1 MSRHTI
7 TVRSLDNEHRLDP
20 AGTIGYDRM
29 LRTYFVQ
36 GFPKPNED
44 AEHALW
50 IGCWLEEFPT
60 LASLYEGAAAE
71 GYAIEGVSDEMAAAM
86 AREASMPAEPS
97 AAERFGL
104 VR

>member
-7 TVRSLDNEHRLDP
+7 TVCTLVNEHRLDP

-36 GFPKPNED
+36 GFPGPDGETD
-44 AEHALW
+44 HELW
-50 IGCWLEEFPT
+50 MGCWLEEFPT
-60 LASLYEGAAAE
+60 LVSLYEGAAAE
-71 GYAIEGVSDEMAAAM
+71 GYVIKGVSEEMAAAM
-86 AREASMPAEPS
+86 AKEASIPAEPS